1 MKKILI
7 ANRGEIA
14 LRVIRA
20 CKELGIETV
29 AVYSKA
35 DKNSLHVQYADEAY
49 CIGPNESTLSYLN
62 MQAIIS
68 TAMVSGADAIHPGY
82 GFLSENPFFAKL
94 CETHKIKFIGPSA
107 KIIEC
112 MGNKAKAKELMI
124 KNNIPVIPGSHGA
137 VENVDKAIKIARE
150 IGYPVIIK
158 ASAGGGGRGMRITHS
173 DEDLKKALELAQK
186 EAQNAFGN
194 SEVYIEKYIEE
205 PKHIEFQILADEHG
219 KIIHLGERDCSIQR
233 RHQKILEEA
242 PSPFLEKHPE
252 LRKEIGEK
260 AIIAAKAAGYQG
272 AGTIEFLLDSS
283 GNYYFIEMNTR
294 VQVEHGITE
303 LVTGIDIIK
312 EQIKIASNEKL
323 LLNQEDVKIS
333 GHALECRINAEDPD
347 NDFRPSPGR
356 INTLILPGGPKVRID
371 THIYQGFEILP
382 YYDSLIAKLMSYGKD
397 RNEAISVMERALD
410 EFKIEGIKT
419 TIPFH
424 KKILQNAFFKKGE
437 IYTNFIQRR
446 ME

>member
-219 KIIHLGERDCSIQR
+219 NIIHLGERDCSIQR

-347 NDFRPSPGR
+347 NDFRPSPGK